1 MNRITTLVLFVFISI
16 AANAQTEDN
25 KNASLD
31 SLKELDML
39 LGLLDSAD
47 NPTSNFDINLGIGN
61 KLFSQKNNSVNAT
74 QAQVNQLYYTPSVGY
89 HHKSGLGLSVTSYIA
104 NDNGTV
110 KIYQTALTPSYDYSG
125 KSISAS
131 LSYSHYFADT
141 KAYNSNS
148 TFQDD
153 WYASVRYKKW
163 VIEPT
168 IAIGYT
174 TGKFYEVSRL
184 DTVGPMP
191 NVVYNDST
199 SNSIKDFSLNAGIE
213 HSFEFESLF
222 TKNDGLSLT
231 PQLILSAGSEKYTS
245 TRINKV
251 IYPVLNQFLQK
262 RAAKRGKV
270 ISRSQ
275 SDNTSFTIQS
285 LALSLS
291 VDYSIGK
298 FSISPNVYSDY
309 YLPATTEKRLNTV
322 FSISFGYYF

>member
-16 AANAQTEDN
+16 AAKAQTEDN

-31 SLKELDML
+31 SLKELDLL

-47 NPTSNFDINLGIGN
+47 KPTSNFDLNLGIGN
-61 KLFSQKNNSVNAT
+61 KLFSQRNNSVNAT

-89 HHKSGLGLSVTSYIA
+89 HHKSGLGLSVTPYIA
-104 NDNGTV
+104 NDNGAV

-163 VIEPT
+163 IVQPT

-174 TGKFYEVSRL
+174 TGIFYESNTT
-184 DTVGPMP
+184 DTVI
-191 NVVYNDST
+191 NARRIIYNDST
-199 SNSIKDFSLNAGIE
+199 KNSIKDFSLNAGIE
-213 HSFEFESLF
+213 HSFEFENLF
-222 TKNDGLSLT
+222 SKNDGLSIT
-231 PQLILSAGSEKYTS
+231 PQIILSAGSEKYSS
-245 TRINKV
+245 TRLNKV
-251 IYPVLNQFLQK
+251 LYPALNQFLQK
-262 RAAKRGKV
+262 RAAKKGKV
-270 ISRSQ
+270 ISRTQ
-275 SDNTSFTIQS
+275 SDNTPFTIQS
-285 LALSLS
+285 LAFSLS
-291 VDYSIGK
+291 ADYSIGK

-309 YLPATTEKRLNTV
+309 YLPPTTEKRLNTV